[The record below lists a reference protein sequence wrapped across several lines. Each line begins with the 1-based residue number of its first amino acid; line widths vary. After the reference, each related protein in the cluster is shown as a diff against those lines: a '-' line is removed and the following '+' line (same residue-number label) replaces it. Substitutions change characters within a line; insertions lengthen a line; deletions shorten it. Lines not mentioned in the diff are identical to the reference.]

1 MRIDILSLFP
11 EYFQGPFGVSMLKR
25 AIECGAIDPRFVDIR
40 QFAENK
46 HNRVDDRPYGGGP
59 GMVMTPGPSIRA
71 IRSVKQEG
79 SRVIFLSPRGE
90 TLRAKKCKELSTSS
104 HLILLCGHYEGVDQ
118 RVIDTEVDEELSIGP
133 YVLTNGCL
141 PAIVLVDALIRFIPG
156 VLGNEE
162 SPHRDSFQG
171 GEGQEVEGPQ
181 YTRPE
186 VFEGVQ
192 VPPVLLG
199 GNHQEIE
206 KWRKKQTKKVSLV

>member
-11 EYFQGPFGVSMLKR
+11 DYFRTPFEVSMLKR
-25 AIECGAIDPRFVDIR
+25 AQECGAIDPHFVDIR
-40 QFAENK
+40 EFAEDK
-46 HNRVDDRPYGGGP
+46 HKRVDDRPYGGGP
-59 GMVMTPGPSIRA
+59 GMLMMPGPAIRA

-79 SRVIFLSPRGE
+79 SKVIFLSPQGE
-90 TLRAKKCKELSTSS
+90 MLQAKKCEELASSS

-118 RVIDTEVDEELSIGP
+118 RVIDLEVDEQISIGP

-156 VLGNEE
+156 VLGNAD
-162 SPHRDSFQG
+162 SPYQDSFQG
-171 GEGQEVEGPQ
+171 GECKGPQ

-186 VFEGVQ
+186 VFEGRQ

-199 GNHQEIE
+199 GNHREIE
-206 KWRKKQTKKVSLV
+206 KWRKECRSIK